1 MKFRKAMISVLLPA
15 AMCMSTLFAGTA
27 WAGSDKSF
35 SIDKA
40 NWTEQDWNCIAMASA
55 EVETGVAIRR
65 APDKDSPAVGFLYP
79 GSAVMYVNKGTEWS
93 EVKSVDVHGYIKNEF
108 LVGGDEAQAIIDE
121 NCVPG
126 VMVRWDG
133 VNLFTAEDP
142 NAEII
147 GTLEAGMKLTVLSDE
162 GHWLNVQYGADM
174 SGFVSEEDVSRI
186 VLVDAAVPVD
196 GMEQAGYGEYPVDGT
211 PFEYAEA
218 AAADTDAGESDSA
231 ETVDESED
239 TYTETASDTGDDSQT
254 WTPETSAPAETW
266 TPETSAPAETWTP
279 ETTAQTEAWTPETA
293 AQTEAWVPETT
304 AQTEAWVPE
313 TTAQT
318 EAPAPETSAQTE
330 AAADDYEAYT
340 PETTAETSAAETV
353 VAADTSSGSSNAGGD
368 YSNYSDRDLLAAI
381 IYTEAGNQS
390 QEGQVAVGSVVMNR
404 VASGSFPDTVSEVLN
419 QEGQFYPA
427 SSGTLQSALENGVP
441 DSAYAA
447 ADAAMTGEK
456 PVGDA
461 LYFNTSSGTTKLGDH
476 YFS

>member
-1 MKFRKAMISVLLPA
+1 MKFRKTMISVLLPA
-15 AMCMSTLFAGTA
+15 AMCMSALFAGTA

-35 SIDKA
+35 SIDNQ
-40 NWTEQDWNCIAMASA
+40 NWTEQDWNCIAMAST

-65 APDKDSPAVGFLYP
+65 APDTDSPAVGFLYP

-108 LVGGDEAQAIIDE
+108 LVGGDEAKTLIDA

-133 VNLFTAEDP
+133 VNLFTAED
-142 NAEII
+142 ADSGII
-147 GTLEAGMKLTVLSDE
+147 GTLEAGMKFTVLSDD

-211 PFEYAEA
+211 PFEYAA
-218 AAADTDAGESDSA
+218 AAADTAADDSA
-231 ETVDESED
+231 ETADEGED
-239 TYTETASDTGDDSQT
+239 TYTDTVSDGADGSESWTAD
-254 WTPETSAPAETW
+254 TSAPAETWTPETTAQTEAW

-279 ETTAQTEAWTPETA
+279 ETTAQTEAWTPET
-293 AQTEAWVPETT
+293 T

-318 EAPAPETSAQTE
+318 EAPAPETS
-330 AAADDYEAYT
+330 AADDYEAYT

-353 VAADTSSGSSNAGGD
+353 VAADTSSSGSSSSSSAGGD

-404 VASGSFPDTVSEVLN
+404 VSSDSFPDTVSEVLN

-427 SSGTLQSALENGVP
+427 SSGTLQSALDNGVP